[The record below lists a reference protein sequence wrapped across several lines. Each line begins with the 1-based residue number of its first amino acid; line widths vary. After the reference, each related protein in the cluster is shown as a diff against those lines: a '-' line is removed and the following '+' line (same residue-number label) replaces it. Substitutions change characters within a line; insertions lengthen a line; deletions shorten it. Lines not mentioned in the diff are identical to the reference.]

1 MDRLLLT
8 IRGRV
13 CGTLIR
19 LTLGVSVIS
28 STLGCPRSIT
38 MGGVFIRVLGT
49 FGSGPRM
56 GFVIIMLGLRTL
68 GLGCRMTVM
77 LLLAGFLGMTLVLL
91 LLGICICLRIVLVF
105 GLGFFRFLAPRLLV
119 FLVFGIAFFASQ
131 LIRVTLGFLALALS
145 FMYGGNCCVLRPWYS
160 RNVSRNR
167 KNSPRYCARNV

>member
-77 LLLAGFLGMTLVLL
+77 LLLAGFLGMTLVL
-91 LLGICICLRIVLVF
+91 GTCLRIALVL

-119 FLVFGIAFFASQ
+119 FGTVFFA
-131 LIRVTLGFLALALS
+131 
-145 FMYGGNCCVLRPWYS
+145 
-160 RNVSRNR
+160 
-167 KNSPRYCARNV
+167 

>member
-77 LLLAGFLGMTLVLL
+77 LLLAGFLGMTLVL
-91 LLGICICLRIVLVF
+91 GTCLRIVLVL
-105 GLGFFRFLAPRLLV
+105 GLGFFGCLGFFGFLAPRLLLV
-119 FLVFGIAFFASQ
+119 LIFLIFLVFGIVFFA
-131 LIRVTLGFLALALS
+131 
-145 FMYGGNCCVLRPWYS
+145 
-160 RNVSRNR
+160 
-167 KNSPRYCARNV
+167 